1 MPTLVIL
8 GAIKIQMFADD
19 HNPPHF
25 HVITPDNEAL
35 VLLKD
40 LSVMRGTIRSRD
52 LETVQKWANDRKS
65 ELNDLWSN
73 LNAR

>member
-8 GAIKIQMFADD
+8 GSVKIQMFADD

-25 HVITPDNEAL
+25 HVITPDTEAL
-35 VLLKD
+35 ILLKD

-52 LETVQKWANDRKS
+52 LVTVQNWADHRKG
-65 ELNDLWSN
+65 ELNDLWSS